1 MLHHDGG
8 ATGICGNFTA
18 RIVRRVGWNIA
29 GAEQLGRRE
38 CENMRRRS
46 CVALVVSSLLLI
58 SVSGG
63 GVQAQTIQFTVKD
76 VALKSGESVELG
88 DVFYISTNC
97 KSVLKATPEVEIL
110 DGPPG
115 VTAAI
120 NPAKVVPRGL
130 GCAKPVSGGKLVI
143 TAKDIQEPSYTRMVH
158 RINYKTLSGDRQS
171 SVNINISLFPED

>member
-1 MLHHDGG
+1 
-8 ATGICGNFTA
+8 
-18 RIVRRVGWNIA
+18 
-29 GAEQLGRRE
+29 
-38 CENMRRRS
+38 
-46 CVALVVSSLLLI
+46 
-58 SVSGG
+58 
-63 GVQAQTIQFTVKD
+63 VQAQTIQFTVKD
-76 VALKSGESVELG
+76 VALKSGESAELA
-88 DVFYISTNC
+88 DVSYITASC

-143 TAKDIQEPSYTRMVH
+143 TAKDIQEPSYTRMVL
-158 RINYKTLSGDRQS
+158 RINYKTLSGDRQR